1 MLKYGY
7 ELMNLK
13 INCVS
18 KALSYLFETN
28 ISHPLEWVLGQLPP
42 RQLPPKTITTRTIAT
57 HDKYHPDD
65 CHPFFYRGL
74 VYKKS

>member
-42 RQLPPKTITTRTIAT
+42 RQLPPAQLPPMTNITRTIAT
-57 HDKYHPDD
+57 H
-65 CHPFFYRGL
+65 FFIGA
-74 VYKKS
+74 